1 MNTTTLHA
9 QRIGPTLK
17 PDPSRVLLRAFRP
30 SSDDI
35 ARRIVARVMALPE
48 ETAADLLGRVMDK
61 FTNRHCRVE
70 EF

>member
-1 MNTTTLHA
+1 M
-9 QRIGPTLK
+9 
-17 PDPSRVLLRAFRP
+17 LLRAFRP

-61 FTNRHCRVE
+61 FKNRHCRVE
-70 EF
+70 EFFQNRFKQVDIYLESGAQP